1 MFETNHG
8 GLSVDGEV
16 LRKCIPGVN
25 NKEDFVTRFEVG
37 EASDQKGV
45 RGSQKGRTTGSKKI
59 VYAIQEK
66 TNPDTGE
73 VTTERVEV
81 GVKVARTKS
90 GKLGKL
96 QTVYQWS
103 DKMKKCFSKDGK
115 RG

>member
-16 LRKCIPGVN
+16 LRKCVPGVS
-25 NKEDFVTRFEVG
+25 NKEDFVTKFEVG
-37 EASDQKGV
+37 EATEQKGV
-45 RGSQKGRTTGSKKI
+45 RGSQKGRTTGSKRI
-59 VYAIQEK
+59 VYAINEK
-66 TNPDTGE
+66 N
-73 VTTERVEV
+73 ERVEI

-115 RG
+115 RS

>member
-1 MFETNHG
+1 
-8 GLSVDGEV
+8 
-16 LRKCIPGVN
+16 
-25 NKEDFVTRFEVG
+25 VTRFEVG

-73 VTTERVEV
+73 VTTERIEV

-103 DKMKKCFSKDGK
+103 DNMKKCFSKDGK